1 MTPSEHQPIALLS
14 IHDVSPRFEG
24 EVDALADK
32 LAAAAGQRFA
42 MLVVPNH
49 WGDAPIVPGSSFASK
64 LRAWA
69 DAGVEIFLHGY
80 FHREECASL
89 GIHDRFRGRFM
100 TAGEGEF
107 LALKRDEA
115 MGRIDAGR
123 ALLEDIT
130 GRPIDGFVAPAWLY
144 GPGAMEALERS
155 GVRIAED
162 HMKSGRRGLDEP

>member
-14 IHDVSPRFEG
+14 IHDVSPRFES

-49 WGDAPIVPGSSFASK
+49 WGDAPIVPGSAFASK

-69 DAGVEIFLHGY
+69 DAGVKSCTAIFTERSAL
-80 FHREECASL
+80 RSAST
-89 GIHDRFRGRFM
+89 DRFRGRFM

-155 GVRIAED
+155 GVRL
-162 HMKSGRRGLDEP
+162 RRTI